1 MKRPQVKEMRAF
13 LIASSLLVA
22 ALIVVIVVLTTWNA
36 VKTIDQEQEKA
47 RQKEVENLVKQ
58 SAEATESLEDVAN
71 DPRMIQFMNPELLQM
86 RSGQF
91 DITPYL
97 DSTIFI
103 MRAVG
108 SAEYSAIVS
117 GGEVVVHAER
127 GGVDY
132 DDIEVPLTAPEKGYA
147 ILDQLGGRQGYFVE
161 FFQPGSF
168 PTLDSDQF
176 SVSVV
181 DRTAEMKALDEY
193 YDNER
198 SSLIWKQVWIGLVGL
213 LVALVVCLVG
223 LRMLTRYYITRPIED
238 LQKVSRQLMDG
249 SFEGEVLVDEKSDFA
264 DMQRLLQ
271 AGKLVLDKMEEV
283 TK

>member
-1 MKRPQVKEMRAF
+1 MKRPKAKEMRAF

-22 ALIVVIVVLTTWNA
+22 ALIVVIVGLTTWNA
-36 VKTIDQEQEKA
+36 VKTIDQQQDTAKQ
-47 RQKEVENLVKQ
+47 REVESLVKQ
-58 SAEATESLEDVAN
+58 ANQTTESLAAVSS
-71 DPRMIQFMNPELLQM
+71 DPRMLQFMNPEMLKSLLSQ
-86 RSGQF
+86 Q

-117 GGEVVVHAER
+117 GGKVVVHAEDDR
-127 GGVDY
+127 VDY
-132 DDIEVPLTAPEKGYA
+132 TKVAVPTTMPEGGYR
-147 ILDQLGGRQGYFVE
+147 ILDELGGKKGIFIE
-161 FFQPGSF
+161 FYQPGSF
-168 PTLDSDQF
+168 PTLASDQF
-176 SVSVV
+176 SVSAV

-193 YDNER
+193 YDDQR
-198 SSLIWKQVWIGLVGL
+198 SSLIWKQVWIGLIGL
-213 LVALVVCLVG
+213 AVALVICLVG

-238 LQKVSRQLMDG
+238 LQVVSRQLMDG
-249 SFEGEVLVDEKSDFA
+249 SFQGEVVVDEKSDFA